1 MQRHNQ
7 SLQAKLKEAYV
18 FKVDLEI
25 GTIEMYQYRRNKF
38 QLGAAGAHFLRTVP
52 EPQMFKPIDTSES
65 NRAVS
70 Y

>member
-52 EPQMFKPIDTSES
+52 EPQMIDTSES